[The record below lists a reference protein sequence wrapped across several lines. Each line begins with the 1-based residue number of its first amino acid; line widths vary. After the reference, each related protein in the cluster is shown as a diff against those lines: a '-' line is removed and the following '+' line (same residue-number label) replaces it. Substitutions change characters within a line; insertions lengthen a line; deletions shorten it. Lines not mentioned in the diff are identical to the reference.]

1 MLVKLKKILNEKGN
15 GNTIKILA
23 LITASVVLRKEK
35 FFRLLLNYAKL
46 KKINCNKIYEA
57 ILQTYLFAGF
67 PIALISLSI
76 FNEYFP
82 ACHNDDVKQE
92 NKNFDK
98 IGEATCRKIYG
109 NKFEKLI
116 SNTKK
121 FSPELAEWLIVEGY
135 GKVLSRDVL
144 SLQERELINISVLTA
159 LKFENQL
166 YSHISGAYRLNAK
179 ISTIKEI
186 ISSLDILG
194 SNKYNV
200 FGTKVLRKFVEQK
213 RVK

>member
-1 MLVKLKKILNEKGN
+1 MLDKLKKILNEKGN
-15 GNTIKILA
+15 KDTIKILV
-23 LITASVVLRKEK
+23 LITASAVLRKEK
-35 FFRLLLNYAKL
+35 FFKQLLAYAKL
-46 KKINCNKIYEA
+46 KKINCEKIYEA

-67 PIALISLSI
+67 PVALISLSI

-82 ACHNDDVKQE
+82 SCHNEDVQQV

-144 SLQERELINISVLTA
+144 SLKERELINISILTA

-166 YSHISGAYRLNAK
+166 YSHINGAYRLNTK

-186 ISSLDILG
+186 ISCLDILG
-194 SNKYNV
+194 SNKYNI
-200 FGTKVLRKFVEQK
+200 FGTKVLHKFIEQK